1 MHVSRLTQLGNGFV
15 PGKARHRSAL
25 AVLTMLAVAV
35 AGVAH
40 ADTYTVT
47 TIADSGIGSL
57 RQAILDANFKQV
69 TNGQQCA
76 RHSIVFNI
84 PGNGTHSIA
93 LLSALPSIN
102 IPITF
107 DGYTQ
112 PGSTQNTAFIGS
124 NAVLTIELD
133 GSLAGNADALVI
145 GAAIPGSGVC
155 PGSTSWIRGLVI
167 NRFGGAA
174 ISMGGEVCPP
184 NQVCTVGGVLIQG
197 NYIGTDVTGSIALG
211 NGATTGRPAILFG
224 TSSSFNTV
232 GDEIPELGGSPE
244 PVPFVRNVISGNT
257 GDAIRIV
264 SASST
269 PATGVAEQHRIRNN
283 YIGVSASGTAAVP
296 NGGRGI
302 SLGINSTGISVYD
315 NLISG
320 NASDGVAIADSRFP
334 GTTVLRNG
342 IGIGVTGLRL
352 GNGGDGVIVSGNA
365 VAVTVS
371 GRFRYAL
378 SVAAIANNAGAGL
391 FVDANALVDAG
402 AISSAYNGGL
412 AVDLAPPGVNP
423 NDVGDTDSGPNE
435 LLNAPV
441 LDPVILN
448 SSTGTS
454 TVAGTLVAAPSSAY
468 SLAFFYS
475 DSCDPSG
482 FGGGQTPFPLN
493 INVTTD
499 ALGNASFSRQVEF
512 LPASK
517 FLTAINRAPA
527 TTATSVF
534 ISSEFSNCRRIV
546 TTADQIFMHGFE

>member
-1 MHVSRLTQLGNGFV
+1 M
-15 PGKARHRSAL
+15 
-25 AVLTMLAVAV
+25 TMLAIAST
-35 AGVAH
+35 GVAQ

-47 TIADSGIGSL
+47 SVADSGIGSL

-69 TNGQQCA
+69 TNGTQCA
-76 RHSIVFNI
+76 RHSIQFNI
-84 PGNGTHSIA
+84 PGGGTHSIQ
-93 LLSALPSIN
+93 LLSALPRIN
-102 IPITF
+102 IPITL

-112 PGSTQNTAFIGS
+112 PGSSENTMALGN

-145 GAAIPGSGVC
+145 GASIPGSGLC

-174 ISMGGEVCPP
+174 IAMGEQVCPP
-184 NQVCTVGGVLIQG
+184 SQVCTVGGVLIQG
-197 NYIGTDVTGSIALG
+197 NFIGTDMTGGIALG
-211 NGATTGRPAILFG
+211 NGTATGRPAILFG

-232 GDEIPELGGSPE
+232 GEQIPELGGSPE
-244 PVPFVRNVISGNT
+244 PLPFVRNVISGNAS
-257 GDAIRIV
+257 DAIRIE
-264 SASST
+264 STSST
-269 PATGVAEQHRIRNN
+269 PSTGVAEQHRIRNN
-283 YIGVSASGTAAVP
+283 YIGVNASGTAALP
-296 NGGRGI
+296 NGGRGV
-302 SLGINSTGISVYD
+302 SLGVNSTGISVQD

-334 GTTVLRNG
+334 GTMLARNG
-342 IGIGVTGLRL
+342 IGISVAGLPL

-365 VAVTVS
+365 ISVSVS
-371 GRFRYAL
+371 GRFRYAPN
-378 SVAAIANNAGAGL
+378 VAAIANNAGAGL

-402 AISSAYNGGL
+402 TISSAYNGGL

-423 NDVGDTDSGPNE
+423 NDVGDIDSGPNE
-435 LLNAPV
+435 GLNAPV

-454 TVAGTLVAAPSSAY
+454 TVAGRLVAAPSSTY

-475 DSCDPSG
+475 DACDPSG

-493 INVTTD
+493 FNVTTD
-499 ALGNASFSRQVEF
+499 ALGDASFTRQVDF
-512 LPASK
+512 LPANK
-517 FLTAINRAPA
+517 FLTAINRVSA
-527 TTATSVF
+527 TTAASVV

-546 TTADQIFMHGFE
+546 PSADQIFLHGFE